1 MQKLQLLVWSI
12 VVVAFFNQE
21 GTSQVYIL
29 GSGGATGTVTTCSG
43 TFYDPG
49 GLGNYANNLD
59 HSITFTTGDAS
70 KVMAIEFTSFS
81 IEFASDCR
89 WDYLDIYDGSSS
101 SAPYLGRYC
110 LNSPGQ
116 SVVGSGQSLHFVFH
130 SDGSVVSSGWV
141 GNIYC
146 LDDPCL
152 EGDYEDQFS
161 SANYSNTN
169 GSIDWSSESWI
180 ETGDDGSP
188 TGGKILITG
197 DDLRFRDTKGSLSV
211 ERDVDLDGAS
221 SAVLSFTYDET
232 GNYENVDFL
241 HVEVYDG
248 SVWTRVFTATEDFP
262 NGTKARIDISDY
274 ANANTKVKVIGIN
287 SESGE
292 SYFIEELAICY
303 STSTSATI
311 DFALEAECG
320 FKGSSWSTFD
330 DPIASKDFYVEPKV
344 GLNSLSSPPA
354 DTSDYLTYVV
364 EIDSAGD
371 YELYGRIIA
380 PNQDNESFWVRV
392 NNSTWYKWDDLA
404 IANVWTWNQVWDSD
418 NGDTPISFSL
428 LEGQT
433 RIDIAYREEG
443 TRLDK
448 LFLTL
453 DGGIPSG
460 AGPEATNCITSLE
473 EDTDGDGIAND
484 IDLDDD
490 NDGILDVDESPATI
504 DFGGAKTSLV
514 GSDLLDMDVGDIVL
528 YSNAVRDCNDVLYDI
543 TIEINSITAGVQV
556 EASADGME
564 IDNAGADEDDYFTFT
579 LSVVESGSATVANP
593 SGTAATITDFLFTP
607 RDIDSN
613 GGVDHTEV
621 FGISNATAPD
631 NTFLDDDT
639 VLEQGGF
646 VNGGGPGT
654 GYTYYRMIPLSGATN
669 WTANGNDTTGEL
681 EEHAVFMFYNNFST
695 VDIAYGRTGSAP
707 SSNNGRRL
715 TSLFASKECDR
726 DMDGVP
732 NTVDL
737 DLDNDGI
744 FDLHEAG
751 HGELDLNDD
760 GRIDG
765 ADTGS
770 GSNGIYD
777 GIETAAESGVLNYT
791 YSDSDGTGIE
801 DPFDIDSDDDGCFD
815 TEEADV
821 SDTDVDGTAGSGIP
835 SVDANGLV
843 VSIIYD
849 IPPTTAWQDATASCL
864 EDCDNGLDDDG
875 DGDVDDDDADC
886 ANYYLE
892 AECGFPGENWDRGFD
907 VLASNDDYLTI
918 SPGFNSTVSA
928 PTDAADLVRFT
939 VNVSAMGLYRI
950 LARVYSD
957 NGGDDSFWVRV
968 DEGTWY
974 PWNDWNTASTWQWLP
989 FSDNNNG
996 NTLLKFSLSP
1006 GNHTIDIAYR
1016 EDGARI
1022 DKLHLTVNG
1031 TTPSGDGEDAINC
1044 GRTITY
1050 NLFLPYKILNRN

>member
-1 MQKLQLLVWSI
+1 MQKFGVLICSLLLVL
-12 VVVAFFNQE
+12 FNLQK
-21 GTSQVYIL
+21 GLTQVYIL
-29 GSGGATGTVTTCSG
+29 GSGGATGTITTCSG

-70 KVMAIEFTSFS
+70 KVMAVEFTSFS

-89 WDYLDIYDGSSS
+89 WDYLDIYDGSNT

-116 SVVGSGQSLHFVFH
+116 SVVGSGESLHFVFH
-130 SDGSVVSSGWV
+130 SDGSVISSGWV

-152 EGDYEDQFS
+152 EGDYEDQFQ
-161 SANYSNTN
+161 SANYNNTN
-169 GSIDWSSESWI
+169 GSIDWSSESWT
-180 ETGDDGSP
+180 ETGDDGSAS
-188 TGGKILITG
+188 GGKIRITG
-197 DDLRFRDTKGSLSV
+197 GDLRFRDTKGSLSV
-211 ERDVDLDGAS
+211 ERDVNLDGAT
-221 SAVLSFTYDET
+221 SAVLSFEYDES

-248 SVWTRVFTATEDFP
+248 SVWTRVLSATEDFP

-274 ANANTKVKVIGIN
+274 ANADTKVKVIGIN

-303 STSTSATI
+303 STSISKTL
-311 DFALEAECG
+311 DFAFEAECDYI
-320 FKGSSWSTFD
+320 GSSWSTFD
-330 DPIASKDFYVEPKV
+330 DPIASEGFYVEPKV
-344 GLNSLSSPPA
+344 GINSLSSAPA
-354 DTSDYLTYVV
+354 DTSDYLTYAV
-364 EIDSAGD
+364 EIDSMGD
-371 YELYGRIIA
+371 YELYGRVQA
-380 PNQDNESFWVRV
+380 PTTNNESFWVRV
-392 NNSTWYKWDDLA
+392 NGGTWYKWDNLG
-404 IANVWTWNQVWDSD
+404 IVSLWTWRQVWDSD
-418 NGDTPISFSL
+418 NSDTPISFTL
-428 LEGQT
+428 PEGT
-433 RIDIAYREEG
+433 TVIDIAYREEG

-453 DGGIPSG
+453 DSGIPVG
-460 AGPEATNCITSLE
+460 AGDDANNCSLSF
-473 EDTDGDGIAND
+473 EDDPDGDGITND
-484 IDLDDD
+484 DDLDDD

-504 DFGGAKTSLV
+504 DFGGVKSSLV
-514 GSDLLDMDVGDIVL
+514 GSDLSDMNVGDIVL
-528 YSNAVRDCNDVLYDI
+528 YANAVRDCNDVLYDI
-543 TIEINSITAGVQV
+543 TIEINSITAGVIV
-556 EASADGME
+556 EASAQGME

-579 LSVVESGSATVANP
+579 LSVVESGSATVGNP
-593 SGTAATITDFLFTP
+593 SGTSATITDFLFTP

-613 GGVDHTEV
+613 DGVDHTEV
-621 FGISNATAPD
+621 FGISNSTAPD
-631 NTFLDDDT
+631 STFLDDDT
-639 VLEQGGF
+639 VLEEGGF
-646 VNGGGPGT
+646 VNGGGPGS
-654 GYTYYRMIPLSGATN
+654 GYTYYRMIPLSGSSN
-669 WTANGNDTTGEL
+669 WTSNGNDVTGIL
-681 EEHAVFMFYNNFST
+681 EEHAVFMFYENFSS

-707 SSNNGRRL
+707 SSNNGNRL

-751 HGELDLNDD
+751 HGELDINDD

-777 GIETAAESGVLNYT
+777 NIETTAGSGVLNYT

-821 SDTDVDGTAGSGIP
+821 SDTDNDGTAGSGIP
-835 SVDANGLV
+835 SVDINGLV
-843 VSIIYD
+843 ISIVYD
-849 IPPTTAWQDATASCL
+849 IPPTTAWQDSLASCL
-864 EDCDNGLDDDG
+864 EICDNMMDDDG
-875 DGDVDDDDADC
+875 DGLEDDLDPDC

-918 SPGFNSTVSA
+918 SPGLNSTVSA

-939 VNVSAMGLYRI
+939 LNVTAAGLYRI
-950 LARVYSD
+950 LGRVYSAD
-957 NGGDDSFWVRV
+957 GADDSFWIRV

-989 FSDNNNG
+989 FTDNNNG
-996 NTLLKFSLSP
+996 NTLLKFTLTP

-1022 DKLHLTVNG
+1022 DKLHLTING
-1031 TTPSGDGEDAINC
+1031 TTPTDEGEDAINC

-1050 NLFLPYKILNRN
+1050 NLFLPHKLLNRN